1 MTAAARESTRSN
13 FLTLAFLVITV
24 LFFAGT
30 LLGSFFVIIVLI
42 NNSDVPP
49 DIAPNIFMLGLV
61 PPSIATF
68 LLYTKVFGRFL

>member
-1 MTAAARESTRSN
+1 MTAAVRESTRSN
-13 FLTLAFLVITV
+13 FLTLAFLIITV